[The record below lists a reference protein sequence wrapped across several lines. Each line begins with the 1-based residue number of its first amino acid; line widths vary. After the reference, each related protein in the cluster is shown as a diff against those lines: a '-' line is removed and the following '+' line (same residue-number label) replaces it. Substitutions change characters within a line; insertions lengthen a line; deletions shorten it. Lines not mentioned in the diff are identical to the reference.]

1 MIGRLACTTSSVA
14 ARFASAK
21 TSKKYGRFTA
31 AMIPIHCAF
40 MLIEQVTANS
50 VTTITLNRPE
60 KLNALIG
67 TMREDLLDALRS
79 AENDPDTRVV
89 VITGAG
95 RAFCAGGDVDFMSGL
110 QQNGDLSS
118 FRALLDAGS
127 EVVLEIASMT
137 RPVIASVNGIA
148 AGAGCNLALA
158 CDYRIASDAA
168 KFSESFIRIGL
179 HPDWGGT
186 WLLPRLVGRSRAFE
200 LCATGRA
207 VEAAEALAIGMID
220 RIVPAPQL
228 AAETEKLAQT
238 FAAASPGALARI
250 KRALQ
255 ASESNDLR
263 TQLDLEAQHQ
273 MECFQSEEAK
283 AKIAAFARK

>member
-1 MIGRLACTTSSVA
+1 M
-14 ARFASAK
+14 F
-21 TSKKYGRFTA
+21 
-31 AMIPIHCAF
+31 
-40 MLIEQVTANS
+40 IEITTANAIA
-50 VTTITLNRPE
+50 TITLNRPE
-60 KLNALIG
+60 KLNAFVG

-79 AENDPDTRVV
+79 AETDPDTRVV

-110 QQNGDLSS
+110 QERGDLAA

-127 EVVLEIASMT
+127 EIVLEIASMT
-137 RPVIASVNGIA
+137 KPVIASVNGIA

-186 WLLPRLVGRSRAFE
+186 WLLPRLIGRSRAFE

-220 RIVPAPQL
+220 RIVTAAEL
-228 AAETEKLAQT
+228 AEETEKLAQS
-238 FAAASPGALARI
+238 FAAASPIALSGI
-250 KRALQ
+250 KRALA
-255 ASESNDLR
+255 ASERNDLR
-263 TQLDLEAQHQ
+263 TQLDLEAEHQ
-273 MECFQSEEAK
+273 MQCFQSEEAK
-283 AKIAAFARK
+283 TRIAAFARK